1 LSKTIFHFKQFVSGR
16 LALLLK
22 FSLAWPEE
30 LKQLMRYLS
39 VFNINL

>member
-1 LSKTIFHFKQFVSGR
+1 MQSFSGR